1 MRVTHLPFS
10 VMHRFTRLFI
20 ELDSTTRTSEKL
32 AALEN
37 YFRSVPPEDGA
48 WALTLLVGKRP
59 RRAISHTEMR
69 RAVSQRA
76 GIPMWLISECHDTV
90 GDLSETLALLLPAS
104 DRCSLRPL
112 SRVFDEWLTPLRS
125 SDERSRAALLNEAWD
140 ELDTRQRLVFH
151 KLISGSFRVGVQRRL
166 VVRALANIT
175 ALDPAIIEHRLNA
188 PWKPT
193 PDNFRRILSP
203 EGDASDPA
211 APYPFF
217 LATPIRP
224 NADDPISEDVAWIE
238 HHLAHPADWLAEWK
252 WDGIRAQL
260 INRPGLTMLWSRGE
274 EHITGAFPELRAL
287 GMVLPPHTVIDG
299 EIVAWHDNR
308 PLPFSDLQRRL
319 NRKQRELMLF
329 DDVPVR
335 FLAYDL
341 LEFRGIDLRDLPTT
355 ERRRKLE
362 SLCST
367 LPDQESLTLS
377 PTIDFGSWQDLADK
391 RATSRERGVEGI
403 MLKRKAAPY
412 RAGRSRGDWWKWKID
427 PDTID
432 AVLVY
437 AQRGSGKRASLFT
450 DYTFALWDDNEL
462 VPVTKAYS
470 GLTDE
475 EIRRVDDFIKK
486 HTTGRQGPIRMV
498 EPRLV
503 FEIAFEGLRES
514 DRHRSG
520 IALRFPRMHRWRT
533 DKSPSDADTLATLR
547 AMLPRSIDA

>member
-1 MRVTHLPFS
+1 
-10 VMHRFTRLFI
+10 MHRFTRLFI

-69 RAVSQRA
+69 HAVSQRA
-76 GIPMWLISECHDTV
+76 GTPMWLISECHDAV
-90 GDLSETLALLLPAS
+90 GDLSETLALLLPPS
-104 DRCSLRPL
+104 DRCSLLPL
-112 SRVFDEWLTPLRS
+112 HRVFDEWLTPLRS
-125 SDERSRAALLNEAWD
+125 ADEPSRAALLNKAWD

-151 KLISGSFRVGVQRRL
+151 KLISGSFRLGVQRRL

-175 ALDPAIIEHRLNA
+175 EIDPAIIEHRLNA
-188 PWKPT
+188 PWKPAA
-193 PDNFRRILSP
+193 DDYLRILSR
-203 EGDASDPA
+203 EEHASDPA

-224 NADDPISEDVAWIE
+224 NADDPIADELAWIE
-238 HHLAHPADWLAEWK
+238 HHLADPADWLAEWK

-260 INRPGLTMLWSRGE
+260 IHRAGLTMLWSRGE
-274 EHITGAFPELRAL
+274 EQITGAFPELRAL
-287 GMVLPPHTVIDG
+287 GAILPVDTVLDG
-299 EIVAWHDNR
+299 EILAWEDGL

-329 DDVPVR
+329 DDVPIR

-341 LEFRGIDLRDLPTT
+341 LELHSEDLRNAPTT
-355 ERRRKLE
+355 TRRALLE
-362 SLCST
+362 ELCT
-367 LPDQESLTLS
+367 RHADQHHLALS
-377 PTIDFGSWQDLADK
+377 PSIEFDSWQDLSAL
-391 RATSRERGVEGI
+391 RATSRARGVEGI
-403 MLKRKAAPY
+403 MLKRTDAPY
-412 RAGRSRGDWWKWKID
+412 RSGRSRGDWWKWKID
-427 PDTID
+427 PYTID
-432 AVLVY
+432 AVLIY

-450 DYTFALWDDNEL
+450 DYTFALWQNDEL
-462 VPVTKAYS
+462 IPFTKAYS

-503 FEIAFEGLRES
+503 FEIGFEGLRES
-514 DRHRSG
+514 DRHRAG
-520 IALRFPRMHRWRT
+520 ISLRFPRMLRWRT
-533 DKSPSDADTLATLR
+533 DKAPKDADSLDTLR
-547 AMLPRSIDA
+547 AMLSRTLDT